1 MKRWAWFESAL
12 VANCLVFAAAA
23 KADPE
28 IIPVTSGPLWHRLEF
43 EILNVPAAANPFDP
57 DSIRLDVAF
66 TLPSGRIVTVPAFW
80 YQGY

>member
-1 MKRWAWFESAL
+1 
-12 VANCLVFAAAA
+12 
-23 KADPE
+23 
-28 IIPVTSGPLWHRLEF
+28 VTSGPLWHRLEF